1 MHATICSARNQ
12 FSLYICI
19 YIENRDFYTVL
30 CLLLH
35 YTAKTFH
42 LQVNVCVRNKSVLIS
57 SSILYSVLFIV
68 QWIVTNV
75 SRFKILSYFFV
86 SSSFASYTTAMS
98 STSGEVKGQVISEF
112 LKIDTLLEG
121 TDDDKQEAKRLLEE
135 MYKAVSITVAISKV
149 VKPYDEASAFGF

>member
-1 MHATICSARNQ
+1 
-12 FSLYICI
+12 
-19 YIENRDFYTVL
+19 
-30 CLLLH
+30 
-35 YTAKTFH
+35 
-42 LQVNVCVRNKSVLIS
+42 
-57 SSILYSVLFIV
+57 
-68 QWIVTNV
+68 
-75 SRFKILSYFFV
+75 
-86 SSSFASYTTAMS
+86 MS